1 MKKVLGILLAMML
14 MISLFSCA
22 FAEEDDLLIYMVA
35 VPGSPYYSQCERG
48 MQAAAKELGGNI
60 EAVLVGGATLDAIRE
75 SFEKCIGADPDGILV
90 LGLTY
95 ELMNEPIIT
104 ATEKDIA
111 VFLFDSY
118 VAGTQA
124 KAYYG
129 TDNLKAGQI
138 AAEDMAK
145 RLNGTGKIACISQT
159 LDTESSQGL
168 RRVGFINYMEENYP
182 DIEIVAIEQ
191 AIDLNVG
198 AEKAS
203 QLLNAYPDLAGI
215 FCSDGQTPKGVASI
229 IEERELAGKIVLEC
243 FDEDEQILN
252 EIIKGNITAT
262 IMQDAYGMAHDCVV
276 AMVDYI
282 RNGTE
287 PAQEIN
293 YLDCFVIDQTN
304 GAERLEAFLA
314 SGVAG

>member
-1 MKKVLGILLAMML
+1 MKKILALVVALLLTISVLT
-14 MISLFSCA
+14 FA
-22 FAEEDDLLIYMVA
+22 FAEDDKLLIYMVA

-48 MQAAAKELGGNI
+48 MQGAVEELGGNI
-60 EAVLVGGATLDAIRE
+60 EAVLVGGVTLDGIRE
-75 SFEKCIGADPDGILV
+75 AFEKCIGADPDGILA

-95 ELMNEPIIT
+95 ELMNEPIQN
-104 ATEKDIA
+104 AVDKGIA
-111 VFLFDSY
+111 VYLFDSY

-129 TDNLKAGQI
+129 TDNLNAGYI

-145 RLNGTGKIACISQT
+145 RLNGTGKVACISQT

-168 RRVGFINYMEENYP
+168 RREGFISYMKDNYP
-182 DIEIVAIEQ
+182 EIEIVAVEQ

-215 FCSDGQTPKGVASI
+215 ICTDGQTSKGVASI
-229 IEERELAGKIVLEC
+229 IEERDLAGKIIIEC

-262 IMQDAYGMAHDCVV
+262 IMQDAYGMAHDCVID
-276 AMVDYI
+276 MVDFI
-282 RNGTE
+282 RNGKE
-287 PAQEIN
+287 PEQEVN
-293 YLDCFVIDQTN
+293 YLDCFVIDQVN
-304 GAERLEAFLA
+304 AAERLEAFLA
-314 SGVAG
+314 SGAAG